1 MAAPDPGQLLTAL
14 TTEHFTLQT
23 ARAQTT
29 SETSARASVYMYTVS
44 SALVALGF
52 VSQVADGVGEVFVI
66 FALTVLPT
74 IYLLGCATYVRLVEL
89 GAEDLRYGIAINR
102 IRGYYQEIA
111 GDRADLFLLSGHDDA
126 AGVFLNMGI
135 SPAAPESGLRVL
147 QRDCR
152 RQRRGRRRG
161 RDDRARCGPRRPA
174 LARHSGR
181 RARRGRLGLLL
192 GAGRGPHSR
201 ACGDP
206 GVGALPVPIGR
217 LSASALSFKSRRSS
231 RAQRRSRLSACAAGH
246 VSPPVS
252 SL

>member
-29 SETSARASVYMYTVS
+29 SETSARASVYLFSVS

-52 VSQVADGVGEVFVI
+52 VSQVADGFGEVFAV

-89 GAEDLRYGIAINR
+89 GAEDLRYGMAINR

-126 AGVFLNMGI
+126 AGVFRNMGI
-135 SPAAPESGLRVL
+135 SP
-147 QRDCR
+147 
-152 RQRRGRRRG
+152 GRRS
-161 RDDRARCGPRRPA
+161 PA
-174 LARHSGR
+174 YAFSSAIALVNGVVGGAVAAIAFAAIPDVPLWLCTIAGVVVAAASVVGWLRIASRILR
-181 RARRGRLGLLL
+181 RA
-192 GAGRGPHSR
+192 ATE
-201 ACGDP
+201 
-206 GVGALPVPIGR
+206 
-217 LSASALSFKSRRSS
+217 
-231 RAQRRSRLSACAAGH
+231 
-246 VSPPVS
+246 VSPRSPTPS
-252 SL
+252 

>member
-29 SETSARASVYMYTVS
+29 SETSARASIYMFSVS

-52 VSQVADGVGEVFVI
+52 VSQVANGVGDVFVV

-111 GDRADLFLLSGHDDA
+111 GERADLFLLSGHDDA
-126 AGVFLNMGI
+126 AGVFLNMGL
-135 SPAAPESGLRVL
+135 SP
-147 QRDCR
+147 
-152 RQRRGRRRG
+152 
-161 RDDRARCGPRRPA
+161 
-174 LARHSGR
+174 
-181 RARRGRLGLLL
+181 
-192 GAGRGPHSR
+192 
-201 ACGDP
+201 
-206 GVGALPVPIGR
+206 
-217 LSASALSFKSRRSS
+217 RRSS
-231 RAQRRSRLSACAAGH
+231 AYAFSSAIAVVNGVVGGAVAAIALGAITGVPLWLATVVGVLVAAASVYGWLRIAGRILERAAAEVPPRSPSPPGRRS
-246 VSPPVS
+246 
-252 SL
+252 